1 MVLVKRIPTAQEIG
15 KDIILKE
22 KEKEKVVISSRIDK
36 GRKRSGKHALSFYSF
51 IPLRLVLSTRRKRG
65 RARWF

>member
-15 KDIILKE
+15 KDIKL